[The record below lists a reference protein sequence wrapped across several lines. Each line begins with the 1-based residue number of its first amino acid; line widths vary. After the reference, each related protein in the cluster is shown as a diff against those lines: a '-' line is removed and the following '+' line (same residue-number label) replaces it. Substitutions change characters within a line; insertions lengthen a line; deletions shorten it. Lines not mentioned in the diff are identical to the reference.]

1 MLNSSVNQKYAFTAL
16 GNGISKLLK
25 FPVVPDMLLRTLA
38 FNGKRVLLD
47 KLPPLISLPPVV
59 LIYLLKSRIVTYFC
73 RAIFAKSV
81 YFSVIPIVSDKRK
94 DFAVLNTAYA
104 RTMQTNFP

>member
-1 MLNSSVNQKYAFTAL
+1 MIQAVVKI
-16 GNGISKLLK
+16 NGISKLLK
-25 FPVVPDMLLRTLA
+25 FPVVLDMLLRTLA
-38 FNGKRVLLD
+38 FNGKRVLLG
-47 KLPPLISLPPVV
+47 KLPPLISLPPAV
-59 LIYLLKSRIVTYFC
+59 LIYLLKSKIVAYFC
-73 RAIFAKSV
+73 RSILFAKSV